1 MRLPVH
7 IVGDKE
13 IVIAG
18 AVRSSPV
25 LAAVENAELAAEVF
39 KLRAPCFDAVVG
51 NVRVSA
57 DEVINIFR
65 LHRQMEHWMSFAE
78 RYHIFYKFVNIPVCL
93 QLMPVE
99 PGNLIVLT
107 VSIIVAVLGIAELIA
122 R

>member
-51 NVRVSA
+51 NIRVSA

-65 LHRQMEHWMSFAE
+65 LHR
-78 RYHIFYKFVNIPVCL
+78 
-93 QLMPVE
+93 
-99 PGNLIVLT
+99 
-107 VSIIVAVLGIAELIA
+107 
-122 R
+122 

>member
-1 MRLPVH
+1 
-7 IVGDKE
+7 
-13 IVIAG
+13 
-18 AVRSSPV
+18 
-25 LAAVENAELAAEVF
+25 
-39 KLRAPCFDAVVG
+39 
-51 NVRVSA
+51 
-57 DEVINIFR
+57 
-65 LHRQMEHWMSFAE
+65 MEHWMSFAE

>member
-18 AVRSSPV
+18 AVRSSSV

-51 NVRVSA
+51 NIRVSA

-65 LHRQMEHWMSFAE
+65 LHRQMEHWMRFAE